1 MSEPGFVA
9 STVQSQAVVFD
20 LSSFFPMAT
29 PNQLTPGYR
38 IYRNLTADGS
48 AFDMT
53 AALNFDP
60 PQGSDELFFA
70 LKAAYPAVDNHA
82 ERTRM
87 GTFISASTHIGSNIA
102 NGITSRLRPFA
113 Q

>member
-1 MSEPGFVA
+1 M
-9 STVQSQAVVFD
+9 
-20 LSSFFPMAT
+20 
-29 PNQLTPGYR
+29 TPGYR

-48 AFDMT
+48 SFDMT

-87 GTFISASTHIGSNIA
+87 GESVDARMHIRSTIA
-102 NGITSRLRPFA
+102 DELTSRF
-113 Q
+113 